1 MHFIDEVK
9 IYIKAGDGGN
19 GIASFRKE
27 KYVEFGGPDGGNGGK
42 GGSIFFKATSDL
54 NTLIDFRY
62 KQHFKASKGQN
73 GQGSNKTGKSG
84 EDLII
89 EVPLGTQILSED
101 KKYILYDIDRLEQEE
116 TLIKG
121 GKGGLGNSHFKSS
134 RNRAPRKFTEGQKGE
149 EMWIWLNLKLLSNI
163 GLLGMPNAGKSTFL
177 SRITSAKPK
186 IANYP
191 FTTLKPQLGVVQYNY
206 KELTI
211 ADIPGLIE
219 NASFGHGLGTQF
231 LKHLERC
238 QLLLHIID
246 ISSQDIVRDYQIIR
260 KELKN
265 FGDLMKK
272 DEMIVLSK
280 IDLLNQSEVLK
291 RKQQL
296 ESYTKKRVM
305 LYSGVTKE
313 GLTEIKRRIFT
324 EDIVNYSQYH

>member
-42 GGSIFFKATSDL
+42 GGSIIFKATPNL

-62 KQHFKASKGQN
+62 RQHFKASKGQN
-73 GQGSNKTGKSG
+73 GQGSNRIGKSG
-84 EDLII
+84 KNLII

-116 TLIKG
+116 VLIKG
-121 GKGGLGNSHFKSS
+121 GKGGLGNNNFKSS
-134 RNRAPRKFTEGQKGE
+134 RNRTPRKFTEGQKGE

-163 GLLGMPNAGKSTFL
+163 GLLGMPNVGKSTFL

-186 IANYP
+186 IADYP
-191 FTTLKPQLGVVQYNY
+191 FTTLKPQLGVVQYEH

-219 NASFGHGLGTQF
+219 NASSGYGLGIQF

-246 ISSQDIVRDYQIIR
+246 ISSQDIIKDYQIIR

-265 FGDLMKK
+265 FGDLIKK
-272 DEMIVLSK
+272 DEIIMLSK
-280 IDLLNQSEVLK
+280 IDLLSQSEVLK

-296 ESYTKKRVM
+296 ESYTEKKVM

-313 GLTEIKRRIFT
+313 GLTEIKKRFVS
-324 EDIVNYSQYH
+324 D

>member
-42 GGSIFFKATSDL
+42 GGSIIFKATPNL

-62 KQHFKASKGQN
+62 RQHFKASKGQN
-73 GQGSNKTGKSG
+73 GQGSNRIGKSG
-84 EDLII
+84 KNLII

-101 KKYILYDIDRLEQEE
+101 KKYILYDIDCLEQEE
-116 TLIKG
+116 VLIKG
-121 GKGGLGNSHFKSS
+121 GKGGLGNNNFKSS
-134 RNRAPRKFTEGQKGE
+134 RNRTPRKFTEGQKGE

-163 GLLGMPNAGKSTFL
+163 GLLGMPNVGKSTFL

-186 IANYP
+186 IADYP
-191 FTTLKPQLGVVQYNY
+191 FTTLKPQLGVVQYEH

-219 NASFGHGLGTQF
+219 NASSGYGLGIQF

-246 ISSQDIVRDYQIIR
+246 ISSQDIIKDYQIIR

-265 FGDLMKK
+265 FGDLIKK
-272 DEMIVLSK
+272 DEIIMLSK
-280 IDLLNQSEVLK
+280 IDLLSQSEVLK

-296 ESYTKKRVM
+296 ESYTEKKVM

-313 GLTEIKRRIFT
+313 GLTEIKKRFVS
-324 EDIVNYSQYH
+324 D